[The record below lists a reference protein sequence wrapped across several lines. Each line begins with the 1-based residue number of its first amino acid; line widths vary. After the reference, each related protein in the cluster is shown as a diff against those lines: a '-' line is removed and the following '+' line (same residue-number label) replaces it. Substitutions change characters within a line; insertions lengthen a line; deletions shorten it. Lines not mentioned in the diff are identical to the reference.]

1 MKFVVLGLLA
11 VLLTG
16 CASKFTGEWLER
28 TDDGPPLISSERRMA
43 LKFDLPL
50 TIRYGAYLNC
60 ADIVDG
66 ESMQSD
72 QYVLIQ
78 NDRVAQSGAITMRI
92 EGEDLIACIGGDV
105 VKRFQRVHGPSI
117 FPPPFKIP
125 ELARVTHSQ
134 PTFEDIV
141 ILASAQYRGSDRPT
155 MK

>member
-1 MKFVVLGLLA
+1 MRTGLFGMTLLLVLA
-11 VLLTG
+11 TG

-28 TDDGPPLISSERRMA
+28 ADDGPPLISSERRMA
-43 LKFDLPL
+43 LKFDLPS

-60 ADIVDG
+60 SNVVDHQ
-66 ESMQSD
+66 SMQSD
-72 QYVLIQ
+72 QYVLMQ
-78 NDRVAQSGAITMRI
+78 NDKVAQSGAMTMRI
-92 EGEDLIACIGGDV
+92 EGEDLVACIGGDV

-141 ILASAQYRGSDRPT
+141 MLASAR
-155 MK
+155 